1 MFRNPGY
8 PATYS
13 EAGDCEWKI
22 TKSQENICQI
32 RLDFETMVIGDPD
45 GNLNGPFK
53 MFNCSYHS
61 LSNGS
66 DYNGPMQL

>member
-32 RLDFETMVIGDPD
+32 RLDFETMEIADP
-45 GNLNGPFK
+45 NGKKGQQENILAIFINFSRRYWPDWK
-53 MFNCSYHS
+53 V
-61 LSNGS
+61 
-66 DYNGPMQL
+66 